1 MKDFDLVIFGGG
13 PGGYVSAIR
22 AKQLGINVL
31 LVESKDLGGVC
42 LNWGCIPTKALLK
55 VSEFKNSIKK
65 FEEFGIS
72 VKGEISFDINDIV
85 QRSRNVSKQLSIG
98 VKHLLKKK

>member
-1 MKDFDLVIFGGG
+1 MKNFDLVIFGGG

-42 LNWGCIPTKALLK
+42 LNWGCIPTKALFK
-55 VSEFKNSIKK
+55 VSEFKNSI
-65 FEEFGIS
+65 
-72 VKGEISFDINDIV
+72 
-85 QRSRNVSKQLSIG
+85 
-98 VKHLLKKK
+98 